1 MSDADQEY
9 KPKIRPQSTMA
20 QAFSTALDSAF
31 SLDSEVDHLS
41 QTIDQKKFQMI
52 IQNRELE
59 ELQARIRE
67 AEERLKSRGSVLLE
81 RKPSDAHGDGGYQS
95 TESASSTTSPT
106 DTTGQYPMGGQYPSG
121 DEHRRPGDNRQ
132 QGRDS

>member
-1 MSDADQEY
+1 
-9 KPKIRPQSTMA
+9 
-20 QAFSTALDSAF
+20 
-31 SLDSEVDHLS
+31 
-41 QTIDQKKFQMI
+41 MI

-95 TESASSTTSPT
+95 TGELHKPSFQLRDFLTDRFCIESASSTTSPT
-106 DTTGQYPMGGQYPSG
+106 DTTGQYPSG

>member
-1 MSDADQEY
+1 
-9 KPKIRPQSTMA
+9 
-20 QAFSTALDSAF
+20 
-31 SLDSEVDHLS
+31 
-41 QTIDQKKFQMI
+41 MI

-95 TESASSTTSPT
+95 TGELHKPSFQLQDFLTNRFCLESASSTTSPT
-106 DTTGQYPMGGQYPSG
+106 DTTGQYPRGGQYPSG